1 MSNRSDRFYPLFL
14 LGVMGISLSICL
26 AACSNAGRRMATVFK
41 WNTKITVILDQD
53 ANQNSAIAVDVVS
66 PLTDTTEGALMKMTA
81 RKWFTNKQ
89 QFSRDYLAG
98 HDYIVVH
105 KEYVP
110 GTTPDPI
117 TIPFKV
123 NTKSLIIFADYL
135 SKGKHRYRS
144 TLPGED
150 LEMHMMHYKFT
161 VKPDDSSY
169 GNQQGGGDGGS
180 GSGDS
185 SGGGGAGGAGGA
197 SSASKL
203 KQTAQQIAKQAGQQ
217 VEQAEQQKLINQAT
231 GTTPADTQTTG
242 TTTGTTQTDTSSS
255 SGFGNVGEIGF
266 GF

>member
-1 MSNRSDRFYPLFL
+1 MLNRSDRFYPLFL

-185 SGGGGAGGAGGA
+185 SGGGTGGAGGA
-197 SSASKL
+197 SGASKL

-231 GTTPADTQTTG
+231 GTTPADTQATG